1 MLLAADLH
9 EDFVDVEGI
18 AVSLV
23 VSLQSACVYKTEF
36 YAPQADRF
44 TADDD
49 PAFGQQVFDIA
60 MAEVNAIVQPESL
73 PRFMGT
79 A

>member
-1 MLLAADLH
+1 MLLAVDLY
-9 EDFVDVEGI
+9 EDFVDVERI

-23 VSLQSACVYKTEF
+23 VSLHSACVHKTEF

-49 PAFGQQVFDIA
+49 PACGQQIVDIA
-60 MAEVNAIVQPESL
+60 MAEVKAVVKSQ
-73 PRFMGT
+73 T
-79 A
+79 T